1 MRTNPGHLS
10 CIRVRDRR
18 GVSRTGDERRGLG
31 LVFLV
36 FADGTGLRHGPGPP
50 GPVRPEHLRVS
61 PGGLPFFFFSTHDRE
76 EPYCTWMPCRG
87 HVAEPLLRLRDVGE
101 WRAWLAA
108 HHRESTGAVLLVSKK
123 AVSHGV
129 HYEEALEEALCFGW
143 IDGRLHAHDP
153 ERFALRFSRRR
164 PDSIWSESNRD
175 RATRLVKEERMQPA
189 GLAAIEAGKRSGAW
203 QSAYRVSREPA
214 LPRDLRDA
222 LRSDPKAWAHYQA
235 WGTTYRTACIHWVTD
250 AKKEVTRT
258 KRIRRVVERAAEDRR
273 PGIDG
278 W

>member
-1 MRTNPGHLS
+1 MHNHDMAR
-10 CIRVRDRR
+10 
-18 GVSRTGDERRGLG
+18 
-31 LVFLV
+31 
-36 FADGTGLRHGPGPP
+36 
-50 GPVRPEHLRVS
+50 
-61 PGGLPFFFFSTHDRE
+61 DRE
-76 EPYCTWMPCRG
+76 EASCRG
-87 HVAEPLLRLRDVGE
+87 APSRDPVAEPVLRLHDRDE

-108 HHRESTGAVLLVSKK
+108 HHRASTGAVLLVSKK
-123 AVSHGV
+123 AVPSGV

-153 ERFALRFSRRR
+153 GHFALRFSPRR

-175 RATRLVKEERMQPA
+175 RATRLVGQGRMRPA

-222 LRSDPKAWAHYQA
+222 LRADPGAWAHYRA

-250 AKKEVTRT
+250 AKKEATRT
-258 KRIRRVVERAAEDRR
+258 KRILRVVERAAEDRR